1 MVDIERDYQK
11 ALDYLYSF
19 VDYSLTRNL
28 SHSNT
33 KFDLRRMVDLMHLLG
48 DPQTKYP
55 TIHVAGTKGKGST
68 CALIASALVEAGYRI
83 GFYSSPHMTDFTE
96 RIQVND
102 KNISHVDIVKH
113 VEKIKPFVDQI
124 KESTTFEITT
134 AIAFQYFAEEKVDI
148 AVIEV
153 GLGGRLDA
161 TNIITPIASVI
172 TSLSLDHMAV
182 LGDTLAKIAAEKAG
196 IIKENVP
203 VISAPQN
210 PEALIVLKE
219 KAMQTHSD
227 LYVVGEDIIFTLG
240 KHSLIGQQFSIS
252 IDEKSKLKS
261 KFNKQDTNNSE
272 KPLEFSIPLLG
283 AHQAEN
289 AAAAFTTLKVIQHS
303 GIIVTDESII
313 KGFEKVNWPGRF
325 EVLIQKPLFII
336 DSAHNKDSAKK
347 LSKTID
353 DYLSDRSIIMIF
365 GASED
370 KDIAGMFDELLPHVK
385 KVILTQS
392 IHPRALDIKQ
402 LVNFASGYNC
412 TVEAIIPIE
421 NTIKQAINEAGP
433 DDVILGTGSIF
444 IAAAIR
450 EYVKNYQ
457 NKLNDK

>member
-28 SHSNT
+28 SHST
-33 KFDLRRMVDLMHLLG
+33 AKFDLRRMVDLMHLLG

-55 TIHVAGTKGKGST
+55 TIHVAGSKGKGST
-68 CALIASALVEAGYRI
+68 CALITSALVEAGYRV
-83 GFYSSPHMTDFTE
+83 GFYSSPHLTDFTE

-102 KNISHVDIVKH
+102 KNISHVEIVKH
-113 VEKIKPFVDQI
+113 VEKIRPFVNQI
-124 KESTTFEITT
+124 KKLTTFEITT
-134 AIAFQYFAEEKVDI
+134 AIAFQYFEEEKVDI

-161 TNIITPIASVI
+161 TNIITPIASVM

-182 LGDTLAKIAAEKAG
+182 LGDTLDKIAGEKAG
-196 IIKENVP
+196 IIKENIP
-203 VISAPQN
+203 VISAQQN
-210 PEALIVLKE
+210 PEALKVLQE
-219 KAMQTHSD
+219 KATQTHSD
-227 LYVVGEDIIFTLG
+227 FYLVGEDIIYSLG
-240 KHSLIGQQFSIS
+240 EHSLQRQQFSIN
-252 IDEKSKLKS
+252 IDEKSKSKNKLNMQNMNISDKS
-261 KFNKQDTNNSE
+261 
-272 KPLEFSIPLLG
+272 LEFNIPLLG
-283 AHQAEN
+283 AHQVEN
-289 AAAAFTTLKVIQHS
+289 AATAYMALKVIQRA
-303 GIIVTDESII
+303 GIVVTDKSI
-313 KGFEKVNWPGRF
+313 KRGFEKVNWPGRF

-336 DSAHNKDSAKK
+336 DSAHNRDSVKK

-353 DYLSDRSIIMIF
+353 DYLANRSIILIF

-370 KDIAGMFDELLPHVK
+370 KDIAGMFAELLPHVK
-385 KVILTQS
+385 KVIMTQS

-402 LVNFASGYNC
+402 LVNLTTGYNC

-421 NTIKQAINEAGP
+421 NAIEQAISEAAP

-450 EYVKNYQ
+450 EYVANSQK
-457 NKLNDK
+457 KLKDQ